1 MQLAENM
8 DVYCETSSYSGAGIL
23 HAIIPGEM
31 YAFQVL
37 LEEPDA
43 DGHRLKRFA
52 RHEIWTEAKQETIL
66 QPGEKMLGT
75 RNNETFIIT
84 RSPYADNGKQVH
96 YYDPHTNKMRGGCPV
111 SEFTD
116 IKPYDI
122 DQIPQKKID
131 LPVKKGK
138 KTSGEQLAFNFWE
151 A

>member
-1 MQLAENM
+1 MQLVENM
-8 DVYCETSSYSGAGIL
+8 DVHCESATYTGEGII

-31 YAFQVL
+31 FAYQVL
-37 LEEPDA
+37 LAEPDS
-43 DGHRLKRFA
+43 DGHRVKRFA
-52 RHEIWTEAKQETIL
+52 RHEIRTEQKEETIL

-75 RNNETFIIT
+75 RNNETYIIT

-96 YYDPHTNKMRGGCPV
+96 YYDPHTNKMRGGCSV

-122 DQIPQKKID
+122 NEIPQKVE
-131 LPVKKGK
+131 PPEKKGK
-138 KTSGEQLAFNFWE
+138 KKTSSDQLAFDFWE